1 MKDGMQR
8 SYALDSDKPY
18 VEVSVGVHN
27 IFKLLQVEYVRRLSY
42 LEHPDINKRGLRL
55 GVKFSF

>member
-1 MKDGMQR
+1 
-8 SYALDSDKPY
+8 
-18 VEVSVGVHN
+18 
-27 IFKLLQVEYVRRLSY
+27 VEYVRRLSY